1 MAVDLV
7 IYDLY
12 KLKVKPMETVHNL
25 LDGDW
30 RRVQKADSY
39 RYMTVIGQ
47 ITFEDYVCTGVLAGK
62 ILRSY
67 D

>member
-1 MAVDLV
+1 
-7 IYDLY
+7 
-12 KLKVKPMETVHNL
+12 MEAVHNL

-30 RRVQKADSY
+30 RRVQKADGY

-47 ITFEDYVCTGVLAGK
+47 ITFEDNVCTGALPGK
-62 ILRSY
+62 LLRSY

>member
-1 MAVDLV
+1 
-7 IYDLY
+7 
-12 KLKVKPMETVHNL
+12 MEAVHNL

-39 RYMTVIGQ
+39 LYMTVIGQ

-62 ILRSY
+62 LLRSY